1 MYLWSES
8 EGVEEEER
16 ERECTSSLMSL
27 HIRALIP
34 SEGPTL
40 MTSSNSNYFLKAPSP
55 NTIALGG

>member
-1 MYLWSES
+1 M
-8 EGVEEEER
+8 EEEER